1 MLKKKR
7 NADPEPRSTGT
18 PLQNNLKEL
27 VSLLAFILPS
37 VFKEN
42 SEDLEAIF
50 RHKAK
55 TNDDSH
61 AALLSEQRISRAK
74 SMMTPF
80 VLRRKKHQV
89 LKHLPAKT
97 RRVEYCD
104 LSSSQTELYEKE
116 VAKARRV
123 VVARA
128 AGEKTGN
135 ETSNIMM
142 SLRKASIH
150 PLLFRHL
157 YDDERL
163 AKMSKAIIKE
173 DQYREANMDMIYED
187 MEVMTDWELNRL
199 WYVLCQ
205 SSLPC

>member
-1 MLKKKR
+1 M
-7 NADPEPRSTGT
+7 EPHITGT

-27 VSLLAFILPS
+27 TSLLAFILPA
-37 VFKEN
+37 VFQEH
-42 SEDLEAIF
+42 SDDLEAIF

-55 TNDDSH
+55 TDDDSH

-80 VLRRKKHQV
+80 ILRRKKYQV
-89 LKHLPAKT
+89 LKHLPTKT

-104 LSSSQTELYEKE
+104 LSPLQAELYEKE

-123 VVARA
+123 VAARA

-142 SLRKASIH
+142 KLRKASIH
-150 PLLFRHL
+150 PLLFRHR
-157 YDDERL
+157 YSDKTL
-163 AKMSKAIIKE
+163 AKMSKAIMKE
-173 DQYREANMDMIYED
+173 EQYREANKDFIYED
-187 MEVMTDWELNRL
+187 MERMDDWELSGL
-199 WYVLCQ
+199 WYV
-205 SSLPC
+205 SPY

>member
-1 MLKKKR
+1 MLTL
-7 NADPEPRSTGT
+7 NSHWIGT

-37 VFKEN
+37 VFKEH

-55 TNDDSH
+55 TSDDSH

-89 LKHLPAKT
+89 LKHLPAKS

-104 LSSSQTELYEKE
+104 LCPTQNELYEKE
-116 VAKARRV
+116 LAKGRRV
-123 VVARA
+123 VAARA
-128 AGEKTGN
+128 AGEKTGK

-142 SLRKASIH
+142 ALRKASIH
-150 PLLFRHL
+150 PLLFRHI
-157 YDDERL
+157 YNDEML
-163 AKMSKAIIKE
+163 ARMSKAIIKE
-173 DQYREANMDMIYED
+173 EEYREANVDLIYED

-199 WYVLCQ
+199 WLVFVFSHPTAEFL
-205 SSLPC
+205 

>member
-1 MLKKKR
+1 
-7 NADPEPRSTGT
+7 
-18 PLQNNLKEL
+18 

-89 LKHLPAKT
+89 LKHLPNKAK
-97 RRVEYCD
+97 RVEYCD
-104 LSSSQTELYEKE
+104 LSPSQNELYEKE
-116 VAKARRV
+116 VAKGRRV
-123 VVARA
+123 IAARA

-142 SLRKASIH
+142 ALRKASIH

-157 YDDERL
+157 YNDEIL
-163 AKMSKAIIKE
+163 AKMSKAIIRE

-199 WYVLCQ
+199 WYVSYQITPSPLVLYAGFKAPPKGRQC
-205 SSLPC
+205 